1 MEDYDVIVIGG
12 GINGLTTAAYCAKS
26 GLKTL
31 VLEARGECGT
41 HCDTVE
47 HGIPGFQHNTHANW
61 LGPAMSPVIE
71 DLNLTDFGLELR
83 ATENAYAHTFPDGKN
98 AILGN
103 DPLNTILNW
112 QKLSLKDASI
122 FDSVGEILLG
132 EFDNIRQMLH
142 NFMFKAPSEKNLK
155 SLEGFLNLFMQAV
168 GKDISFDQ
176 FWNELTG
183 FEALNIMFES
193 EHIKMMNASLGW
205 ISGAAPARKTVGPF
219 GVFFAL
225 VTGLL
230 MPVHQARG
238 GSHSLPHSL
247 VKACTAYGVKIIP
260 CCPVSKII
268 VENNEAKGV
277 ILSED
282 SVFPNEKIFAKKI
295 ISNVTFMPTFN
306 RLLGEEV
313 IGSEMV
319 KKVNTFQY
327 DEQNLFCIN
336 FALDAAPQFVSAEFD
351 DGVQKSF
358 MGYFGGESL
367 EHMKAFNHDL
377 INRVI
382 HETPMANFFVPTLA
396 DPTQAP
402 PGCHTALFWWDVP
415 PRPKSWRDRP
425 LNGFDCWDD
434 IKEEMAD
441 TLIDEF
447 EKYAPGFKQ
456 SVKERIIYTPLDIAR
471 NNQGAILGNWI
482 GGSMIPEQF
491 YMNRPLPGILQ
502 KGSGSRTYI
511 KNLSLSNSTQ
521 IGGISM
527 LCSGYIAAEEA
538 VRDFD
543 AYDPDIFKSKDIDWF
558 MENADNIPQNL
569 GVR

>member
-31 VLEARGECGT
+31 VVEARGECGT

-61 LGPAMSPVIE
+61 LGPAMSPVMA
-71 DLNLTDFGLELR
+71 DLNLSEFGLELR

-103 DPLNTILNW
+103 DPLNTVINW
-112 QKLSLKDASI
+112 QKLSPKDASI
-122 FDSVGEILLG
+122 FDSVAEYMLN
-132 EFDNIRQMLH
+132 EFDTIRQTLH
-142 NFMFKAPSEKNLK
+142 RFMYEAPSEENLK
-155 SLEGFLNLFMQAV
+155 LMENFIDTFMQSANV
-168 GKDISFDQ
+168 DLNFNQ
-176 FWNELTG
+176 LWNEVTG
-183 FEALNIMFES
+183 FEALDIMFES

-205 ISGAAPARKTVGPF
+205 ISGIPPAHKTVGPI
-219 GVFFAL
+219 GVLFAL
-225 VTGLL
+225 VTGIF
-230 MPVHQARG
+230 MPVHNARG

-247 VKACTAYGVKIIP
+247 VKASTAYGVKILP

-277 ILSED
+277 VLSD
-282 SVFPNEKIFAKKI
+282 TAVFPNEKIFAKKI
-295 ISNVTFMPTFN
+295 ISNVTLQPTFN
-306 RLLGEEV
+306 RLIGEDI
-313 IGSEMV
+313 IGSEMY
-319 KKVNTFQY
+319 KKIDSFNY

-336 FALDAAPQFVSAEFD
+336 FAIDAAPQFTSAEFD

-358 MGYFGGESL
+358 MGYFGGEST
-367 EHMKAFNHDL
+367 EHMKAFNTDL

-382 HETPMANFFVPTLA
+382 HETPMANWFVPTLA

-402 PGCHTALFWWDVP
+402 EGCHTSILWLDVP
-415 PRPKSWRDRP
+415 PRPKSWKDRT

-441 TLIDEF
+441 VLVDEF

-456 SVKERIIYTPLDIAR
+456 SVKERIIYTPLDISR

-482 GGSMIPEQF
+482 GGAVIPEQF
-491 YMNRPLPGILQ
+491 YLNRPLPGIIQ
-502 KGSGSRTYI
+502 KGSGSRTFI
-511 KNLSLSNSTQ
+511 KNLSLSNSTHLA
-521 IGGISM
+521 GVSM
-527 LCSGYIAAEEA
+527 LPSGYMAAEET
-538 VRDFD
+538 VKDLD
-543 AYDPDIFKSKDIDWF
+543 AYDPTIFKSKDIDWF
-558 MENADNIPQNL
+558 IDNADNIPQNL

>member
-31 VLEARGECGT
+31 VVEARGECGT

-61 LGPAMSPVIE
+61 LVPAMSPIMA
-71 DLNLTDFGLELR
+71 DLNLEQFGLELR

-98 AILGN
+98 CILGN
-103 DPLNTILNW
+103 DPLNTVINF
-112 QKLSLKDASI
+112 QKLSPKDAGI
-122 FDSVGEILLG
+122 FDGVGEILLG
-132 EFDNIRQMLH
+132 EFDNIRSAMH
-142 NFMFKAPSEKNLK
+142 NFLYKAPSEEHLSAFGGICN
-155 SLEGFLNLFMQAV
+155 SLMQAV
-168 GKDISFDQ
+168 GKNLTFEQLWD
-176 FWNELTG
+176 ELTG
-183 FEALNIMFES
+183 FEALDIMFES
-193 EHIKMMNASLGW
+193 EHIKMLNASLAW
-205 ISGAAPARKTVGPF
+205 ISGLPPAHKTVGPAGAYF
-219 GVFFAL
+219 SL

-230 MPVHQARG
+230 IPVHTARG
-238 GSHSLPHSL
+238 GAHSLPHSL

-260 CCPVSKII
+260 CCPVTKII

-277 ILSED
+277 ILSEH

-295 ISNVTFMPTFN
+295 ISNVTFVPTFN

-319 KKVNTFQY
+319 KKVSTFEY

-336 FALDAAPQFVSAEFD
+336 FALDAPPQFVSAEFD
-351 DGVQKSF
+351 EGIQKSW

-367 EHMKAFNHDL
+367 EHMKAFNQDL

-415 PRPKSWRDRP
+415 PRPKSWKDRP

-456 SVKERIIYTPLDIAR
+456 SVKERIIYTPLDISR
-471 NNQGAILGNWI
+471 NNQGALLGNWI
-482 GGSMIPEQF
+482 GGSVIPGQF
-491 YMNRPLPGILQ
+491 YDTRPLPGILQ
-502 KGSGSRTYI
+502 KGSGSRTHI
-511 KNLSLSNSTQ
+511 KNLSLSNSTH
-521 IGGISM
+521 IGGTSM
-527 LCSGYIAAEEA
+527 LCSGYIAAEET

-543 AYDPDIFKSKDIDWF
+543 AYDTNIFKSKDVEWF
-558 MENADNIPQNL
+558 LENADNIPQNL